1 MAKNLVIVES
11 PAKAKTIEKFLGSD
25 YKVMSSYGHIADLPD
40 KELGVDVAHGF
51 KPQYLVAVDKR
62 NLVKALK
69 EEVKKADTVWLA
81 SDEDRE
87 GEAIAWH
94 LSEELKLSQEKTKR
108 IVFNSITKSAI
119 EHAIKNPRG
128 IDYNLVNAQ
137 QARRVLDRLVG
148 YELSPVLWKKIRKG
162 LSAGRVQSVSVRLI
176 VEREREIQDFQS
188 EVSYKITA
196 EFLTKEG
203 KLIKTYTHK
212 SFPTQEAA
220 KAFLEKNIGAT
231 FSVGSLE
238 TKPAKKS
245 PAPPFTTSTL
255 QQEAARKLH
264 FSVSKTMQLA
274 QRLYESGLITYM
286 RTDSV
291 NLSPEALSA
300 AKQEIVKSY
309 GEAYSKTRQY
319 TSHSKGAQEAH
330 EAIRPTDM
338 AAHTVRAEAD
348 QVRLYELIWKRT
360 IASQMSDASLERTQV
375 KVNASTHTEPFIG
388 SGEVIVFDGF
398 LKVYLEGKDDEEE
411 EDEGMLPA
419 MKVGE
424 PLTSKHITATQR
436 FTRPPFRYTEASLVK
451 KLEELGIGRP
461 STYAATIS
469 TIQNRGYVERSSL
482 EGESRPYLQLSLIKN
497 EIKEKKLTENVGADK
512 GKLIPTDIGMI
523 VNDFLITHFATIVDY
538 NFTAKVE
545 EEFDDIASGKEDW
558 AKMVG
563 RFYDTFHPTV
573 AHVEQNAVRETGERI
588 LGTDPATGK
597 PVSVRLGRYGA
608 MVQIGTVEDEEKPRF
623 ASLLP
628 HQTIDSITFEEAMK
642 LFELPR
648 KLGVYQ
654 GKEVESNIG
663 RFGPYIRFGDTF
675 ISLDKSLDVFSIT
688 FDEAKE
694 VIDQKQKADA
704 PISVYDGK
712 EVTKGTGRFGPFIK
726 WNNMFISVSKKYDF
740 EHLSQSDI
748 IFLIE
753 EKLKKES
760 EKVVKEWPEEG
771 IHIEK
776 ARWGRYHLLKGKT
789 KVELS
794 KDTDIE
800 AFTLAEAQS
809 LLATKEKPKKA
820 PATKKATTAKK
831 APAKAS
837 KTVAKKTVK
846 K

>member
-25 YKVMSSYGHIADLPD
+25 YKVMSSYGHIADLLD

-51 KPQYLVAVDKR
+51 KPQYLVAADKR

-424 PLTSKHITATQR
+424 SLTSKHITATQR

-497 EIKEKKLTENVGADK
+497 EIKEKKLIENVGADK

-558 AKMVG
+558 AKMVS

-648 KLGVYQ
+648 KLGIYQ

-663 RFGPYIRFGDTF
+663 RFGPYIRFGDAF

-704 PISVYDGK
+704 PISIYDGK

-776 ARWGRYHLLKGKT
+776 ARWGRYHLIKGKT

-794 KDTDIE
+794 KDTNIE

-831 APAKAS
+831 APTKAS

>member
-51 KPQYLVAVDKR
+51 KPQYLVAADKR

-319 TSHSKGAQEAH
+319 ISHSKGAQEAH

-424 PLTSKHITATQR
+424 SLTSKHITATQR

-820 PATKKATTAKK
+820 PATKKATTTKK

>member
-51 KPQYLVAVDKR
+51 KPQYLVAADKR

-264 FSVSKTMQLA
+264 FSVSKIMQLA

-424 PLTSKHITATQR
+424 SLTSKHITATQR

-482 EGESRPYLQLSLIKN
+482 EGESRSYLQLSLIKN
-497 EIKEKKLTENVGADK
+497 EIKEKKLIENVGADK

-663 RFGPYIRFGDTF
+663 RFGPYIRFGDAF

-831 APAKAS
+831 APTKVS

>member
-51 KPQYLVAVDKR
+51 KPQYLVAADKR
-62 NLVKALK
+62 NLVKVLK

-309 GEAYSKTRQY
+309 GEAYSKIRQY

-424 PLTSKHITATQR
+424 SLTSKHITATQR

-497 EIKEKKLTENVGADK
+497 EIKEKKLIENVGADK

-776 ARWGRYHLLKGKT
+776 ARWGRYYLLKGKT

-837 KTVAKKTVK
+837 KTVTKKTVK

>member
-51 KPQYLVAVDKR
+51 KPQYLVAADKR

-220 KAFLEKNIGAT
+220 KAFLERNIGAT

-238 TKPAKKS
+238 TKSAKKS

-424 PLTSKHITATQR
+424 SLTSKHITATQR

-704 PISVYDGK
+704 PISIYDGK

-771 IHIEK
+771 IYIEK
-776 ARWGRYHLLKGKT
+776 ARWGRYHLIKGKT

-831 APAKAS
+831 VPAKAS

>member
-51 KPQYLVAVDKR
+51 KPQYLVAADKR

-338 AAHTVRAEAD
+338 TAHTVRAEAD

-424 PLTSKHITATQR
+424 SLTSKHITATQR

-663 RFGPYIRFGDTF
+663 RFGPYIRFGDSF

-760 EKVVKEWPEEG
+760 EKVVKEWPAEG

-837 KTVAKKTVK
+837 KTVTKKTVK
-846 K
+846 